1 MRALRKTTRQH
12 IHNSYTNVK
21 RMLRRIN
28 YLLISSSTLA
38 FFRGG
43 GDMTILNESRG
54 LIGPRFPMCF
64 LATARITG
72 LVSGNTTGGVTEW
85 TSACVT
91 TFPTMVGI
99 FLMMRAGVTMT
110 GVMTVVTG
118 VLGLAF
124 SFLGVCL
131 AGCGDLPVVEG
142 LPRRPWWLPAI
153 RTISNGSL

>member
-1 MRALRKTTRQH
+1 MRQH
-12 IHNSYTNVK
+12 FHNSRTNVK
-21 RMLRRIN
+21 CMLQHIN
-28 YLLISSSTLA
+28 YLLASSSTLA

-72 LVSGNTTGGVTEW
+72 FVSGKTTGGVTEW
-85 TSACVT
+85 MSACVT
-91 TFPTMVGI
+91 TFPTMVGV
-99 FLMMRAGVTMT
+99 FFVMMRAGVTMT

-131 AGCGDLPVVEG
+131 AGCGDLPVVDG